1 MDASYKLEIFI
12 SDHVA
17 AEEVSI
23 LEYYFTLG
31 NLVIYCSPYF
41 TRSLLSFSFPSSA
54 F

>member
-23 LEYYFTLG
+23 LS
-31 NLVIYCSPYF
+31 II
-41 TRSLLSFSFPSSA
+41 SLWGIW
-54 F
+54 